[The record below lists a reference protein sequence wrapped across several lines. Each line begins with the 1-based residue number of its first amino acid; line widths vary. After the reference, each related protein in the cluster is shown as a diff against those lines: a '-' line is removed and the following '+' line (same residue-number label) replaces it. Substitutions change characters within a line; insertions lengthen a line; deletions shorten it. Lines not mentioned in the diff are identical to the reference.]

1 VTKKTLILIAGG
13 TVVLLLIGFLIYN
26 GIQKAQVRSWIED
39 SIVLEFNAASD
50 SGNVYF
56 AGGKMPA
63 KLRTDEDVSEAY
75 EDLREAV
82 SKYNNDIKE
91 LDQNVEELI
100 QDLSTYGKDM
110 HYRAMTIPVL
120 RYGVEVGW
128 FSVQAQYSAYTL
140 AMQSYWIEHYPN
152 DVMPLADLPNCNF
165 VYTVDEVIPENARI
179 HNTNTLYGLS
189 KRTCTYDESSGT
201 AGQDDAPQVEPAE
214 EAVEPEAELAE
225 QATSTPSPTPQPLY
239 STTANMGFD
248 WGYTSDNGDSIYVVK
263 PSGSG
268 QKVVAYDVEDD
279 GLNLRVLFQIEPSPL
294 NDQKFIVSADE
305 QYILSNK
312 KAWLIESGEKIAE
325 TEFPILALSP
335 DNTQL
340 VGYQL
345 NRNEGPSYPV
355 VVYDFPGLNPTRD
368 LLLLEAPDG
377 RAIDF
382 NWQAFSSSGKYF
394 ALSYLIRSIEN
405 GSTDPVDSGLLVWET
420 QGWTQVANEEGDG
433 ATLYDQGV
441 FSADDNFLAVSV
453 KTFEPGDYLYSP
465 YTRVEIFNLNDPQA
479 ITSLSYTM
487 QTPNVSA
494 LALGPRADSQ
504 FALAC
509 RTGNSQQVEI
519 EVVDAASGEQ
529 VDSET
534 IEDLFWP
541 YFTRSGIL
549 YGTGYGT
556 RQPFLVYLPSE

>member
-1 VTKKTLILIAGG
+1 MTKKTLILIAGG
-13 TVVLLLIGFLIYN
+13 ALMLLLIGFLIYN

-39 SIVLEFNAASD
+39 SMALEFNAASD
-50 SGNVYF
+50 SGNVYL
-56 AGGKMPA
+56 ASEKMPA
-63 KLRTDEDVSEAY
+63 KLRADEDVSEAY

-91 LDQNVEELI
+91 LDQTVKELI

-128 FSVQAQYSAYTL
+128 FSVQAHYSAYTL
-140 AMQSYWIEHYPN
+140 AVQSYWIEHYPN

-179 HNTNTLYGLS
+179 HNTNSLYGLS
-189 KRTCTYDESSGT
+189 KRICTYDEISG
-201 AGQDDAPQVEPAE
+201 AAEQDDAPQAEPAE

-225 QATSTPSPTPQPLY
+225 QATSTPTPIPQPLY

-248 WGYTSDNGDSIYVVK
+248 WGYTIDNGDSIYVVK

-268 QKVVAYDVEDD
+268 QKVVAYDVEDEE
-279 GLNLRVLFQIEPSPL
+279 LNLRVLFQVEPSPL

-312 KAWLIESGEKIAE
+312 KAWLVESGEKIAE

-340 VGYQL
+340 IGYQL

-355 VVYDFPGLNPTRD
+355 VVYDFPGLNPARD

-382 NWQAFSSSGKYF
+382 NWSTFSATGKYF
-394 ALSYLIRSIEN
+394 AMSYLERSIEN
-405 GSTDPVDSGLLVWET
+405 GSTDPVNCSLVVWET
-420 QGWTQVANEEGDG
+420 ESWTQVVNLQGDG
-433 ATLYDQGV
+433 ATIYDQGM
-441 FSADDNFLAVSV
+441 FSEDEQFLAVSV
-453 KTFEPGDYLYSP
+453 RTFEPGGYQFSP
-465 YTRVEIFNLNDPQA
+465 YDRVELFNLSDPQA
-479 ITSLSYTM
+479 VTHLDYRM
-487 QTPNVSA
+487 QTAKVMA
-494 LALGPRADSQ
+494 MALGPWSGSQ
-504 FALAC
+504 FVLAC
-509 RTGNSQQVEI
+509 RMGNSQQVEI
-519 EVVDAASGEQ
+519 ELVDADSGELL
-529 VDSET
+529 DTET
-534 IEDLFWP
+534 IEDLYDP

-549 YGTGYGT
+549 YGTGYGA
-556 RQPFLVYLPSE
+556 RQPFRVYLPRE